1 MPRATQVKERLG
13 ALGEVV
19 VDLFVKG
26 GRLTFESFLGSQS
39 DWLSEEDHRPNTA
52 RL

>member
-1 MPRATQVKERLG
+1 MKERPR

-26 GRLTFESFLGSQS
+26 GRITFESFLGPQS